1 MKNENLYRLMDV
13 LDEIKQI
20 DDLISKHLELTKSDS
35 SFMIDQYEAR
45 KEQLLAYFI
54 NELNS
59 SAEYRNF
66 RLSII
71 KLTME
76 RFYTKSNKNTENQ
89 VMDKNLNS
97 LVKAL
102 TV

>member
-35 SFMIDQYEAR
+35 SFMVDQYEAR

-54 NELNS
+54 N
-59 SAEYRNF
+59 
-66 RLSII
+66 
-71 KLTME
+71 
-76 RFYTKSNKNTENQ
+76 
-89 VMDKNLNS
+89 
-97 LVKAL
+97 
-102 TV
+102 